1 MPGSAAIVSRYGKR
15 LTTILLALAV
25 LAGALTACS
34 QRPSPEALKGPAKD
48 VFSAVQATTLAVEIR
63 IKNSTTAAAG
73 STAADDMLGEVE
85 SATDEVE
92 GFTAPTEEEKSL
104 RDDMLASFATVSRA
118 LLHARDALTAP
129 AGSPQPSGP
138 QPSGPEQGQS
148 GSGENGLPQV
158 LAELRSATDQLK
170 ALMTKAGIQ

>member
-1 MPGSAAIVSRYGKR
+1 LPDSAAIVSQYGRR
-15 LTTILLALAV
+15 LATILLALAV

-48 VFSAVQATTLAVEIR
+48 VFSAVQAATLAVDLR

-73 STAADDMLGEVE
+73 STAADDMVGEVE

-104 RDDMLASFATVSRA
+104 RDDMLTSFATISRA
-118 LLHARDALTAP
+118 MLHARDALTAP
-129 AGSPQPSGP
+129 SG
-138 QPSGPEQGQS
+138 GPEQGQP
-148 GSGENGLPQV
+148 GSGAHGLPEV
-158 LAELRSATDQLK
+158 LGELRNATDQLK

>member
-1 MPGSAAIVSRYGKR
+1 MSRYGKR

-92 GFTAPTEEEKSL
+92 GFSAPTEEEKSL

-138 QPSGPEQGQS
+138 EQGQS